1 MNVKCVRSAALQRI
15 GKVGLYIR
23 SCNIWF
29 AGKTNITLQVS
40 SERQGSVVVE
50 VLLLGPIKQG
60 CKLKAGLLAS

>member
-1 MNVKCVRSAALQRI
+1 
-15 GKVGLYIR
+15 LYIR